1 MKRKNYGKLG
11 RTVAILVA
19 LLMVVSLAIPA
30 FAQEQKSSDNQVV
43 SMTEPKE
50 IVFEAK
56 MAEGTKVSDLKWFF
70 GDNELNAWKKW
81 SMETGDFTGGRT
93 DPGDVVALRAA
104 GGTQHARAGLPGNS
118 GQQAGHHSRYGRP
131 ELR

>member
-43 SMTEPKE
+43 SKKE
-50 IVFEAK
+50 KKGEITTDDIRKVLDKKYKAK
-56 MAEGTKVSDLKWFF
+56 GS
-70 GDNELNAWKKW
+70 N
-81 SMETGDFTGGRT
+81 
-93 DPGDVVALRAA
+93 
-104 GGTQHARAGLPGNS
+104 
-118 GQQAGHHSRYGRP
+118 
-131 ELR
+131 